1 MHGRPVIRGTRI
13 KVELILRKLAE
24 GATEADVLD
33 AYPNLSHEDIR
44 AAITYAADVV
54 AHEAS
59 IEDLAS
65 S

>member
-1 MHGRPVIRGTRI
+1 MHGRPVLRGTRI

-24 GATEADVLD
+24 GATKADVLD